1 MYDNAYFYCQYMT
14 VYDSIDNLEPV
25 YDNIEFLL
33 PVYDSTEFLVQYTI
47 ELNP

>member
-1 MYDNAYFYCQYMT
+1 MT